1 MTKKVYVTIEIIK
14 IFFLSWFVR
23 MVYDAAISS
32 NCPDSEITII
42 GYTFLIMLGTLV
54 ISSIVLDILISFF
67 TPKENQVIGEWEKLI
82 NKNIFRNFAYALSIF
97 FIAIMAAFALTAA
110 QEQIILILRIGFIV
124 LIATINLTKAYY
136 YAG

>member
-14 IFFLSWFVR
+14 IFFLSWFVG

-32 NCPDSEITII
+32 NCPDSEMAVI

-67 TPKENQVIGEWEKLI
+67 IPKENQVIGEWEKLI
-82 NKNIFRNFAYALSIF
+82 NKNILRNFSYALSVF
-97 FIAIMAAFALTAA
+97 FVIIMAAFALTAA
-110 QEQIILILRIGFIV
+110 QEQIIMILRMGFIV
-124 LIATINLTKAYY
+124 LITTINLTKAYY

>member
-1 MTKKVYVTIEIIK
+1 MTQ
-14 IFFLSWFVR
+14 S
-23 MVYDAAISS
+23 ISS
-32 NCPDSEITII
+32 NYPDSEMAVI

-82 NKNIFRNFAYALSIF
+82 NKNILRNFSYALSVF
-97 FIAIMAAFALTAA
+97 FIAIMISFALTAA

>member
-1 MTKKVYVTIEIIK
+1 MTKKVYVAIEIIK
-14 IFFLSWFVR
+14 IFFLSWFVK
-23 MVYDAAISS
+23 MVYDASISS
-32 NCPDSEITII
+32 NYPDSEMAVI

-67 TPKENQVIGEWEKLI
+67 TPKENQVIGEWEKVI
-82 NKNIFRNFAYALSIF
+82 NKNILRNFSYALSVF
-97 FIAIMAAFALTAA
+97 FIAIMISFALTAS

-124 LIATINLTKAYY
+124 LITAINLTKAYY